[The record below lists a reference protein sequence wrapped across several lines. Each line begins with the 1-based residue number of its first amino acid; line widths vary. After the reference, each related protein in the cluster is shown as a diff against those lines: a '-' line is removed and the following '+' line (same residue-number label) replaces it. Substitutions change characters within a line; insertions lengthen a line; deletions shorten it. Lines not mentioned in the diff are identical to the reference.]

1 MWPRAITI
9 ATLGCGGE
17 PLPSISVAFVSTV
30 VCAAAFPPHI
40 AAAIKPSQS
49 HARIVTLS
57 LRLLFDR
64 IALRYD
70 DPNAAVVAICHIG
83 MEAREGGGGHPSA
96 RGIGTGT
103 SAPA

>member
-1 MWPRAITI
+1 
-9 ATLGCGGE
+9 
-17 PLPSISVAFVSTV
+17 VAFVSTV

-83 MEAREGGGGHPSA
+83 MEARQGAAATPAPGASA
-96 RGIGTGT
+96 QGPRHQRD
-103 SAPA
+103 PWFDLR